1 MAKGLDKIKRYLK
14 GQAGTRLAIIICA
27 AVLLELI
34 GIIQYYSMRNIQR
47 EAVERRVRTEL
58 GFKSLIIATST
69 RRRPPCRNIYGTYRR
84 I

>member
-34 GIIQYYSMRNIQR
+34 GIIQYYSMRKIQR
-47 EAVERRVRTEL
+47 EAVERRVRT
-58 GFKSLIIATST
+58 I
-69 RRRPPCRNIYGTYRR
+69 RRRPP
-84 I
+84 